1 MPFNGKGKDAS
12 KIIPTQRIQV
22 YLMDDDKPISWWKGL
37 LKDFDSTNAS
47 FRWCQLKADR
57 AIDKVE
63 DDYKAGMISMKLS
76 VRKKGFGELD
86 FKSEEAW
93 NKLEPRRMS
102 TANIRCFLF

>member
-1 MPFNGKGKDAS
+1 M
-12 KIIPTQRIQV
+12 
-22 YLMDDDKPISWWKGL
+22 

-63 DDYKAGMISMKLS
+63 DDYKAGMISMKLA

-86 FKSEEAW
+86 FKS
-93 NKLEPRRMS
+93 
-102 TANIRCFLF
+102 